1 MPMRTAL
8 LRGREHTLLGGVSAV
23 AEGPAAIAISC
34 GGAPKTYAH
43 RDPNEDAAAFATS
56 PQGTA
61 IAVADG
67 HAGHRASEVALE
79 RLLETHVA
87 RWLQGEANALK
98 QGWQDDAA
106 DVLFD
111 LNNAVLTS
119 AGRGGGQ
126 FTRTTL
132 AVAVARP
139 REDLLAFFSM
149 GDSHI
154 FEVCV
159 DGVTELGA
167 AGQARVA
174 FLGHPTDDRS
184 RLRDKYRAGVAA
196 LGNRRALVLA
206 TDGISESGI
215 GLADPAA
222 VIAACAADCEP
233 RQPDLRPLGIARG
246 LVEQALEAQRNQRA
260 GDNIAAAI
268 AWLG

>member
-1 MPMRTAL
+1 MRTAL
-8 LRGREHTLLGGVSAV
+8 LCGREHTALGGVSAI
-23 AEGPAAIAISC
+23 AEGPAAIAISR

-79 RLLETHVA
+79 RLLETHA
-87 RWLQGEANALK
+87 ERWLQGEANALK

-106 DVLFD
+106 DVLLD
-111 LNNAVLTS
+111 LNNAVLAS

-126 FTRTTL
+126 STRTTL

-139 REDLLAFFSM
+139 GEDLLAFFSM

-154 FEVCV
+154 FEVCAG
-159 DGVTELGA
+159 GVTELGA
-167 AGQARVA
+167 AGEARVA

-184 RLRDKYRAGVAA
+184 RLRNKYRAGVAA

-206 TDGISESGI
+206 TDGISEPGI

-222 VIAACAADCEP
+222 VIAACAAECE
-233 RQPDLRPLGIARG
+233 RKQPDLRPLGIARD
-246 LVEQALEAQRNQRA
+246 LVERALEAQRDQRA
-260 GDNIAAAI
+260 GDNVATAAT
-268 AWLG
+268 WFD